1 MKRLIFGVTVLACL
15 CCAVPRPA
23 AAQAASPYLGEVQ
36 LFAFNFCPAGWVPL
50 NGQLLSI
57 SGYVA
62 LYNVLGTTYG
72 GDGQSTFAVPKWG
85 PIYTANGGALTACL
99 ATQGVYPSRN

>member
-23 AAQAASPYLGEVQ
+23 AAQAVNPYLGEIQ
-36 LFAFNFCPAGWVPL
+36 LFAFNFCPAGWAAL

-57 SGYVA
+57 NSNVA
-62 LYNVLGTTYG
+62 LFTLLGSTYG
-72 GDGQSTFAVPKWG
+72 GNGESTFALPKWG
-85 PIYTANGGALTACL
+85 PIYTANGGALTPCI
-99 ATQGVYPSRN
+99 ATQGVFPSRN